1 VQARFVV
8 RIAALCGGGGDSPA
22 WPTRAAD
29 KVYLRVANLSPHD
42 FARIGGQSQT
52 RRPPVEVP
60 LLANDFLRRA
70 AKLYPNKEAI
80 IDGDLRITYREFQE
94 RCNQLG
100 HALISLGIKP
110 GDRVCILSP
119 NSHYF
124 LESYYGV
131 TQIGAILVPLNY
143 RLVASDHEYIINHAG
158 VKAVLVDYEY
168 TGVMDGIRS
177 SLPKVEHWIVADP
190 RPGHETPSGWT
201 DWDELVSKQPKTM
214 TPFVEQDENDVT
226 SINYTS
232 GTTARPKGVML
243 THRNVYINAYNFIAH
258 LRIRH
263 EDRELWTLPMFH
275 ANGWGGPFAIT
286 AMGATHINLR
296 AVVGADI
303 FQLIQ
308 DEKVT
313 FACMAPAVLS
323 TVLNF
328 TEPAKYN
335 ITTRPRFVV
344 AGAPPP
350 AAFIERLEKELGWE
364 FIEIYGLTETAPILT
379 VSTPDF
385 QDAEGTDYQRRSR
398 AGVEAIGV
406 DIQIL
411 DDDGKPV
418 PMDNETVGEVCA
430 RSNVVLKGYWE
441 QPEETARAIYDG
453 YFHSGDL
460 GVWDEFGNVNIVDRK
475 KDVIISGGEN
485 ISSPEVEAALYLHP
499 AVLEVAVIGVPSEKW
514 GETPK
519 ALVVLREGMS
529 ATEDEIISF
538 SREHLAHFRCP
549 TSVDFVESLPR
560 TVTGKLQ
567 KFLIREQYWKG
578 AERRVN

>member
-1 VQARFVV
+1 M
-8 RIAALCGGGGDSPA
+8 
-22 WPTRAAD
+22 
-29 KVYLRVANLSPHD
+29 
-42 FARIGGQSQT
+42 
-52 RRPPVEVP
+52 EVP
-60 LLANDFLRRA
+60 LLLNDFLRRA

-80 IDGDLRITYREFQE
+80 VDGGKRFTYREYQE

-100 HALISLGIKP
+100 HALLALGIKP

-158 VKAVLVDYEY
+158 VKAVLVDYEF
-168 TGVMDGIRS
+168 TGVIDEIRP
-177 SLPKVEHWIVADP
+177 SLKSVEHWIAADP
-190 RPGHETPSGWT
+190 RAGHETPAGWI
-201 DWDELVSKQPKTM
+201 DWDVLVSNQPKTA
-214 TPFVEQDENDVT
+214 TPHVEQDENDVT

-263 EDRELWTLPMFH
+263 EDREMWTLPMFH

-286 AMGATHINLR
+286 AMGATHVVLR

-303 FQLIQ
+303 YQMIQ
-308 DEKVT
+308 DEQIT

-328 TEPAKYN
+328 PDKTSYRA
-335 ITTRPRFVV
+335 TTRPRFVV

-364 FIEIYGLTETAPILT
+364 FIQIYGLTETAPILT
-379 VSTPDF
+379 VSGPDH
-385 QDAEGTDYQRRSR
+385 QNPEGQDYQRRSR

-406 DIQIL
+406 DIQVL
-411 DDDGKPV
+411 DDEGNPV

-441 QPEETARAIYDG
+441 QPEETARAIYG
-453 YFHSGDL
+453 GFFHSGDL

-485 ISSPEVEAALYLHP
+485 ISSPEVEAALYKHP
-499 AVLEVAVIGVPSEKW
+499 AVLECAVIGVPSEKW

-519 ALVVLREGMS
+519 ALVVLREGMT
-529 ATEDEIISF
+529 ATEEEVIAF

-567 KFLIREQYWKG
+567 KFIIREQYWKG
-578 AERRVN
+578 VERRVN

>member
-1 VQARFVV
+1 M
-8 RIAALCGGGGDSPA
+8 
-22 WPTRAAD
+22 
-29 KVYLRVANLSPHD
+29 
-42 FARIGGQSQT
+42 
-52 RRPPVEVP
+52 EVP
-60 LLANDFLRRA
+60 LLLNDFLRRA
-70 AKLYPNKEAI
+70 AKLYPHKTAI
-80 IDGDLRITYREFQE
+80 VDGDLRITYRGFQE
-94 RCNQLG
+94 RCNQLA
-100 HALISLGIKP
+100 HALLSLGIKK

-119 NSHYF
+119 NSHFF

-143 RLVASDHEYIINHAG
+143 RLTAADHEYIINHAG
-158 VKAVLVDYEY
+158 VKCVLVDHEY
-168 TGVMDGIRS
+168 TRIVDDIRGD
-177 SLPKVEHWIVADP
+177 LKTVEHFIVAQNEGEAP
-190 RPGHETPSGWT
+190 NGWT
-201 DWDELVSKQPKTM
+201 DWLALTSKQSKTA
-214 TPFVEQDENDVT
+214 TPPVEQDENEVT

-263 EDRELWTLPMFH
+263 EDVELWTLPMFH

-286 AMGATHINLR
+286 AMGATHVVLR
-296 AVVGADI
+296 AVKDVDI
-303 FQLIQ
+303 YNLIER
-308 DEKVT
+308 EKVT

-323 TVLNF
+323 TILNYGDK
-328 TEPAKYN
+328 AKHK

-364 FIEIYGLTETAPILT
+364 FIQIYGLTETAPILT

-385 QDAEGTDYQRRSR
+385 VGAQDDYPRRAR

-406 DIQIL
+406 DIQVL
-411 DDDGKPV
+411 DDNGQPV
-418 PMDNETVGEVCA
+418 PMDNTTIGEVCA
-430 RSNVVLKGYWE
+430 RSNVVLEGYWE
-441 QPEETARAIYDG
+441 QPEETAKAIYGG

-460 GVWDEFGNVNIVDRK
+460 AVWDEYGNINIVDRK

-485 ISSPEVEAALYLHP
+485 ISSPEIEDALYKHP
-499 AVLEVAVIGVPSEKW
+499 AVLECAVVGVPSEKW

-519 ALVVLREGMS
+519 ALIVLREGAS
-529 ATEDEIISF
+529 ATADEIIAF
-538 SREHLAHFRCP
+538 SRDHLAHFKCP

-560 TVTGKLQ
+560 TATGKLQ
-567 KFLIREQYWKG
+567 KFVIREQYWKG
-578 AERRVN
+578 VERRVN

>member
-1 VQARFVV
+1 M
-8 RIAALCGGGGDSPA
+8 
-22 WPTRAAD
+22 
-29 KVYLRVANLSPHD
+29 
-42 FARIGGQSQT
+42 
-52 RRPPVEVP
+52 EVP
-60 LLANDFLRRA
+60 LLVNDFLRRA

-80 IDGDLRITYREFQE
+80 VDGTKRFTYRQYQE

-100 HALISLGIKP
+100 HALLELGIQK

-124 LESYYGV
+124 LESYFGV

-168 TGVMDGIRS
+168 AKVIDEIRP
-177 SLPKVEHWIVADP
+177 SLKTVEHWIVADP
-190 RPGHETPSGWT
+190 RPDKETPHGWT
-201 DWDELVSKQPKTM
+201 DWDALVGKQPTTM
-214 TPFVEQDENDVT
+214 TPQVDQDENDVT

-258 LRIRH
+258 LRVSH

-275 ANGWGGPFAIT
+275 ANGWGGPFALT
-286 AMGATHINLR
+286 AMGATHVVLR

-303 FQLIQ
+303 FRLLQ
-308 DEKVT
+308 DEKIT
-313 FACMAPAVLS
+313 FACMAPAVLA
-323 TVLNF
+323 TILNF
-328 TEPAKYN
+328 PDKADYT
-335 ITTRPRFVV
+335 IGTRPRFVV

-364 FIEIYGLTETAPILT
+364 FIQIYGLTETAPILT
-379 VSTPDF
+379 VSVPDY
-385 QDAEGTDYQRRSR
+385 QNPDGADYQRRSR

-406 DIQIL
+406 DVQVL
-411 DDDGKPV
+411 DDDGNPV
-418 PMDNETVGEVCA
+418 PMDNTTIGEVCA

-441 QPEETARAIYDG
+441 QPEETDKAIYGG

-460 GVWDEFGNVNIVDRK
+460 AVWDEFGNINIVDRK

-485 ISSPEVEAALYLHP
+485 ISSPEVEAALYKHP
-499 AVLEVAVIGVPSEKW
+499 AVLECAVIGVPSEKW

-519 ALVVLREGMS
+519 ALIVLREGMT
-529 ATEDEIISF
+529 ATEEEIIAF

-578 AERRVN
+578 VERRVN